1 MAVNRWSSGCKAS
14 YCLETPS
21 MRPDSRMAGGGR
33 APQPMSQ
40 VFSMLP
46 VVRDGIL
53 WARLC
58 ANYAEGMAVSVAETR
73 QLIGILV
80 ADTRLPRHVRRKAAA
95 LESLVLIS
103 PELVSDRL
111 NEIREAALLD
121 LGVELPNIDYA
132 RCVSVEV
139 FYDHHIQSAR
149 KQFFRDPEDYLLYL
163 ESLANPAETARR
175 HIKQDPILLPAA
187 YSWLIPA
194 HNIADLRGPSIKSR
208 LQLHQ
213 DPPYIVMVFPV
224 ERMRAADVG
233 VREPRGIDVVPSYL
247 TWWSPKAVP
256 GERIDQD
263 IPLSALGG
271 LEWKP

>member
-1 MAVNRWSSGCKAS
+1 
-14 YCLETPS
+14 
-21 MRPDSRMAGGGR
+21 
-33 APQPMSQ
+33 MSQ
-40 VFSMLP
+40 VFS
-46 VVRDGIL
+46 IL
-53 WARLC
+53 LAVLMESSRPSLRP
-58 ANYAEGMAVSVAETR
+58 NYAEGMAVSVAETR
-73 QLIGILV
+73 QLIGIVV
-80 ADTRLPRHVRRKAAA
+80 ADKRLPRHVRRKAAA
-95 LESLVLIS
+95 LEPLVLTS
-103 PELVSDRL
+103 PELVRDRL
-111 NEIREAALLD
+111 NEIREATLLD
-121 LGVELPNIDYA
+121 LGVDPPDIDYA

-149 KQFFRDPEDYLLYL
+149 KRFFRDPEDYLLYL
-163 ESLANPAETARR
+163 GSLTNPAETARR
-175 HIKQDPILLPAA
+175 DIKQEPILLPAA

-213 DPPYIVMVFPV
+213 DPPYIVMMFPV

-271 LEWKP
+271 LEWRP